1 MSDILTRIVEKR
13 KQDIEEFGINFGFD
27 IPKERQRPVHKFLT
41 QKGVIL
47 EVKRASPSKGD
58 ISPDL
63 DAAETALSY
72 AKARATAIS
81 CLTET
86 NYFKGTLGDLMNI
99 CSSIDNLESQ
109 NGTPLPAVLRKDFLL
124 SPEEIEI
131 SYRAG
136 ADAVLQFRR
145 AW

>member
-13 KQDIEEFGINFGFD
+13 KQDIEQLDINFGFD

-63 DAAETALSY
+63 DAGQTACSY
-72 AKARATAIS
+72 AKVGAAAIS

-86 NYFKGTLGDLMNI
+86 NYFKGTLGDLMNV
-99 CSSIDNLESQ
+99 CSSIDKLECQ
-109 NGTPLPAVLRKDFLL
+109 N
-124 SPEEIEI
+124 
-131 SYRAG
+131 
-136 ADAVLQFRR
+136 
-145 AW
+145 